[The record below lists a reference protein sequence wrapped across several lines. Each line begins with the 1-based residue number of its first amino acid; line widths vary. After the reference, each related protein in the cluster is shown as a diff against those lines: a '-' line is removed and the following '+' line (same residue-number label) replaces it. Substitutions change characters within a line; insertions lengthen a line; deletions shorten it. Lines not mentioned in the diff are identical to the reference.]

1 MRWSVTKSEDLGRV
15 VAFLA
20 QAPLPYVVTFTAGEE
35 GRRIA
40 QNRMAFEIYKQV
52 SQRLDGHTVEDVR
65 AICKLCVAVPILR
78 AENDNFR
85 EKYDRII
92 RPLPYE
98 TKLELMVEPLD
109 FPVTRLMTVK
119 QMSRFVTDALAYWDR
134 AGVSVMLPEYER

>member
-1 MRWSVTKSEDLGRV
+1 MRWNVTKSEDLGRV

-52 SQRLDGHTVEDVR
+52 AQRLDGHTVEDVR
-65 AICKLCVAVPILR
+65 AVTKLHCGIPIMR
-78 AENDNFR
+78 EDDDFR
-85 EKYDRII
+85 EKYDRIV

-98 TKLELMVEPLD
+98 TKLQLMVDPFD
-109 FPVTRLMTVK
+109 FSVTRLMTVK